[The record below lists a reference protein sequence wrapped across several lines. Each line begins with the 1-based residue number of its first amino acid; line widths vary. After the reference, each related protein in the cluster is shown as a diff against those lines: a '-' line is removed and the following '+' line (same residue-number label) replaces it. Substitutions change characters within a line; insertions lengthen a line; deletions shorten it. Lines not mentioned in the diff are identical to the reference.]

1 MSTKVRWAT
10 VADVTEIHDLLQ
22 YYAKLDRLLPR
33 STEEIIERL
42 GSFLISEQN
51 SALAG
56 CVSLDVFTPELGE
69 VRSLAVNLNFGRLG
83 HGRALVEQIEV
94 EARRLGLQ
102 RLMALTYVPDFFD
115 KLGFKTT
122 TMDTLP
128 EKVFG
133 VCVTC
138 PKFSHCDEIAMVKLL
153 NLDSPIR
160 PKADNL

>member
-1 MSTKVRWAT
+1 MNTKVRWAT
-10 VADVTEIHDLLQ
+10 FADAAGIHDLLQ
-22 YYAKLDRLLPR
+22 RYAKLGRLLPR
-33 STEEIIERL
+33 STEEIVERL
-42 GSFLISEQN
+42 SSFLVSEQN

-56 CVSLDVFTPELGE
+56 CASLEVFTPELGE
-69 VRSLAVNLNFGRLG
+69 VRSLAVGPDFARLG
-83 HGRALVEQIEV
+83 HGRVLVEQLEV

-122 TMDTLP
+122 AMDTLP

-138 PKFSHCDEIAMVKLL
+138 PKFNHCDEIAMVKS
-153 NLDSPIR
+153 LDSDSPGR
-160 PKADNL
+160 SMAGSV